1 MSEPSGA
8 PPTAQSL
15 LPSAEVSDF
24 RRTLSACNL
33 AGFIQ
38 SATMNLSP
46 FLFVPL
52 MLLYG
57 LTYTQLG
64 FLVLVNFVAQ
74 FAADVFFGWPVNKH
88 GYRPFCIG
96 SQVAIVVGLAL
107 FACAPWIA
115 PGRELVVLSIAT
127 VIFSAAAGLLEV
139 LLSPITKSIPAE
151 NSEANFMIMHSSFAG
166 GIFAAALVT
175 SVLIRVLGNGM
186 WQLVVLLWAL
196 LPLFNTFRFIKSP
209 MPQTVPE
216 HKRTRTAKL
225 LSSPAFI
232 VAFLAIFFG
241 AATELLI
248 VQWGSTYLEEGLGL
262 SKTVGDVVGLCLF
275 SAALAVA
282 RLLYA
287 KRGGRLNL
295 NSLMIWGSLACV
307 VLYVVVALAPAAWL
321 VLAAFCL
328 IGFCSSMLWTG
339 TLIVAADAVP
349 HTGALIFA
357 LLAGGGD
364 LGIAGIGQLV
374 GWLSDFFAARA
385 PAGSNAP
392 EHGLRMA
399 MLVMI
404 AVPVLSLLCQ
414 LPLKRLAPHRGF
426 PAGPAEISPES
437 SWE

>member
-1 MSEPSGA
+1 M
-8 PPTAQSL
+8 TAGGY
-15 LPSAEVSDF
+15 E
-24 RRTLSACNL
+24 RTLTACNL

-57 LTYTQLG
+57 LSYTQLG

-74 FAADVFFGWPVNKH
+74 FAADMYFGWPVNKY

-96 SQVAIVVGLAL
+96 SQAAIVAGLAL
-107 FACAPWIA
+107 FACAPWVA
-115 PGRELVVLSIAT
+115 PGHTMIVFSVAT

-175 SVLIRVLGNGM
+175 TVLIRLLGNGM
-186 WQLVVLLWAL
+186 WQLVVLVWAL
-196 LPLFNTFRFIKSP
+196 LPLYNAFQFTRAP
-209 MPQTVPE
+209 MPHIVPE
-216 HKRTRTAKL
+216 HQRMKAAKL
-225 LSSPAFI
+225 LASPVFI

-262 SKTVGDVVGLCLF
+262 SKVIGDVLGLCLF
-275 SAALAVA
+275 SAMLAAA

-295 NSLMIWGSLACV
+295 NTLMIWGSVACV
-307 VLYVVVALAPAAWL
+307 ILYVVVAVAPTTWL
-321 VLAAFCL
+321 VLVAFGL

-339 TLIVAADAVP
+339 TLIVAADGLP
-349 HTGALIFA
+349 FTGALIFA

-364 LGIAGIGQLV
+364 LGIAVVGQAV
-374 GWLSDFFAARA
+374 GWLSDFFTARA
-385 PAGSNAP
+385 PAGSNAT

-399 MLVMI
+399 MVVAI
-404 AVPVLSLLCQ
+404 AVPVLSVVCQ
-414 LPLKRLAPHRGF
+414 LPLRRLAPHRAA
-426 PAGPAEISPES
+426 PAAEAVASIDVEV
-437 SWE
+437 

>member
-1 MSEPSGA
+1 MEYK
-8 PPTAQSL
+8 
-15 LPSAEVSDF
+15 
-24 RRTLSACNL
+24 RTLSACNL

-57 LTYTQLG
+57 LSYTQLG
-64 FLVLVNFVAQ
+64 FLVLVNFFAQ
-74 FAADVFFGWPVNKH
+74 FAADLYFGWPVNKY

-115 PGRELVVLSIAT
+115 PGHEMVVFSLAT
-127 VIFSAAAGLLEV
+127 VIFSGAAGLLEV

-175 SVLIRVLGNGM
+175 TVLVRLLGNEM

-196 LPLFNTFRFIKSP
+196 LPLYNTFRFIRCP
-209 MPQTVPE
+209 MPEIAPQHE
-216 HKRTRTAKL
+216 RMRAAKML
-225 LSSPAFI
+225 ASPVFI
-232 VAFLAIFFG
+232 VAFFAIFFG

-248 VQWGSTYLEEGLGL
+248 VQWGSTYLEKGLGL
-262 SKTVGDVVGLCLF
+262 PKMLGDVLGLCLF
-275 SAALAVA
+275 SAMLAIA

-287 KRGGRLNL
+287 KKGSRLNM
-295 NSLMIWGSLACV
+295 NDLMIWGSVVCV
-307 VLYVVVALAPAAWL
+307 LMYVVVALAPTAWL
-321 VLAAFCL
+321 VLIAFGI

-339 TLIVAADAVP
+339 TLIVAADSLP
-349 HTGALIFA
+349 FTGALIFA

-364 LGIAGIGQLV
+364 LGIAVVGQLV
-374 GWLSDFFAARA
+374 GWLSDVFTARA
-385 PAGSNAP
+385 PSGKDAAQY
-392 EHGLRMA
+392 GLQMA
-399 MLVMI
+399 MLVAI
-404 AVPVLSLLCQ
+404 AVPVLSVLWQ
-414 LPLKRLAPHRGF
+414 LPLKRLAPHRAAAVALEVG
-426 PAGPAEISPES
+426 E
-437 SWE
+437 

>member
-1 MSEPSGA
+1 MTDPQ
-8 PPTAQSL
+8 TAYK
-15 LPSAEVSDF
+15 
-24 RRTLSACNL
+24 RTLTACNL

-57 LTYTQLG
+57 LSYTQLG
-64 FLVLVNFVAQ
+64 FLVLVNFIAQ
-74 FAADVFFGWPVNKH
+74 FAADVYFGWPVNRF

-96 SQVAIVVGLAL
+96 SQVAIVIGLGL

-115 PGRELVVLSIAT
+115 PDHEIVVFAIAT

-139 LLSPITKSIPAE
+139 LLSPITKTIPAE
-151 NSEANFMIMHSSFAG
+151 NSEANFMIMHSAFAG

-175 SVLIRVLGNGM
+175 TLLLRALGNDL

-196 LPLFNTFRFIKSP
+196 PPLYNTFQFVKSP
-209 MPQTVPE
+209 MPEIIPQ
-216 HKRTRTAKL
+216 HQRMKTAKL
-225 LSSPAFI
+225 LRSPVFI

-262 SKTVGDVVGLCLF
+262 PKVLGDVLGLCLF
-275 SAALAVA
+275 AAMLAAA

-287 KRGGRLNL
+287 KRGGRLNM
-295 NSLMIWGSLACV
+295 NNLMIWGSVACI
-307 VLYVVVALAPAAWL
+307 VLYVVVAVAPTAWL
-321 VLAAFCL
+321 VIVAFAL

-339 TLIVAADAVP
+339 TLIVAADNLP
-349 HTGALIFA
+349 HTGALVFA

-364 LGIAGIGQLV
+364 LGIAAVGQLV
-374 GWLSDFFAARA
+374 GWLSDVFTAGA
-385 PAGSNAP
+385 PAGRDPA
-392 EHGLRMA
+392 EYGLQTA
-399 MLVMI
+399 MMVAI
-404 AVPVLSLLCQ
+404 AIPVLSLVCQ
-414 LPLKRLAPHRGF
+414 LPLKRLAPHRG
-426 PAGPAEISPES
+426 ARSVAVDS
-437 SWE
+437 